1 MTDTEKLK
9 KLKAAVQLLLD
20 KKVELATL
28 YGPEAKCIFTYAPE
42 FAKALGSLAGPL
54 QNFINTM
61 REIEE

>member
-1 MTDTEKLK
+1 MTDAEKLK

-20 KKVELATL
+20 KKDDLAML
-28 YGPEAKCIFTYAPE
+28 YGPDAECVFKYAPN

-54 QNFINTM
+54 QNFIQTM